1 MAPSN
6 FNIGGFNNSQ
16 TTEILNDNA
25 TINNTLTE
33 NNSKL
38 TAKEIELKFQ
48 QLFEKYN
55 LKFSFR
61 ILQEKFGEE
70 YSTEN
75 LLKLERKEFCNKL
88 QDVENGI
95 IRTQTNNKNL
105 NCTNGKLLDIKNFK
119 EYIIEKYSGD
129 GQRVKF
135 EDIEKSK
142 LIKDFNE
149 ALSNLSDKE
158 KESYVNFVVNE
169 FKDRPSLVNA
179 FFASIEDDNIRINCA
194 DNIVNSE
201 LLSDIKYVNVIK
213 TATKYTSVEGSNKA
227 LNMHNAAVYNYEHK
241 AENKVVIDKVYND
254 KVPVE
259 QLNDEEQAII
269 KEYNELLAVGT
280 EIVKGSLCNENFSEE
295 DIKQFLNRANDFY
308 KKTHIYSSFL
318 EDIAN
323 FISDSNNKLNFS
335 KEKAVKILDNITNN
349 DFSKTIKKMSEKT
362 ATDEKTGGFK
372 TDKDASV
379 IENSTS
385 NAEKIKEAITLNTPK
400 EDKTFV
406 VERTQQ
412 TTVSKENS
420 KQESFFEKYTND
432 FIANIIK
439 GTSKDCSLNDK
450 QIAVNRYKQ
459 FKVSDK
465 LNLLNKATG
474 EMASKIIQVTEGTV
488 LSKYLQVF
496 GFGKTFEITQQMK
509 KAIEEDEKKEEK
521 KAS

>member
-1 MAPSN
+1 MTLDLN
-6 FNIGGFNNSQ
+6 GGIKQRHSASVENQ
-16 TTEILNDNA
+16 TKQPDLKQNP
-25 TINNTLTE
+25 E
-33 NNSKL
+33 NNSKI
-38 TAKEIELKFQ
+38 TEKEIETEFQ
-48 QLFEKYN
+48 KIFEKYN
-55 LKFSFR
+55 QKFSFE
-61 ILQEKFGEE
+61 ILQKMFGDE
-70 YSTEN
+70 YSKAN
-75 LLKLERKEFCNKL
+75 LLKCDAKDFDILIQKLDIAFLNAENKKSNNVGNAETLEEFFEKYANK
-88 QDVENGI
+88 DSGTI
-95 IRTQTNNKNL
+95 
-105 NCTNGKLLDIKNFK
+105 DIKNDESISFASSELK
-119 EYIIEKYSGD
+119 SILSKMNDDEKDKYTDEIIEKLKNQSD
-129 GQRVKF
+129 LLKIFF
-135 EDIEKSK
+135 E
-142 LIKDFNE
+142 
-149 ALSNLSDKE
+149 
-158 KESYVNFVVNE
+158 
-169 FKDRPSLVNA
+169 
-179 FFASIEDDNIRINCA
+179 SIENKELRSKCA

-201 LLSDIKYVNVIK
+201 LLSNTKYVNVIK

-385 NAEKIKEAITLNTPK
+385 NAEKIKETITLNTPK